1 MEPLRGR
8 PLPSLARAA
17 GDLRAARLELVAGH
31 HERDS
36 VLEHRESVLAL
47 REALGVYILALERD
61 DLPVARKLRQELL
74 LLGLVDET
82 SQRYRQSVLDD
93 DT

>member
-1 MEPLRGR
+1 MEPHRGR
-8 PLPSLARAA
+8 PIPPLARAA
-17 GDLRAARLELVAGH
+17 GDLRAARLELDAGH

-47 REALGVYILALERD
+47 REALRVYIIALERD
-61 DLPVARKLRQELL
+61 GLPVARKLRQELL

-82 SQRYRQSVLDD
+82 SRPYGRSVLGEE
-93 DT
+93 T